1 MVTRL
6 LLVDDHALVREGVA
20 KLLSDHEEFEVVG
33 ETNNGFD
40 AVTKAR
46 ELEVDVVLM
55 DMYMPGIDGVAATRL
70 IKRDMPNVE
79 VIMLTASDDDNDL
92 LEAIQAGARG
102 FVLKQADLNT
112 LVLQLKQ
119 VLSGQVGMS
128 ADLTTK
134 LVTGIAQRNS
144 RGLSGD
150 ANEVEPLTEREKD
163 VLVLISKGS
172 TNKEIAGELFISE
185 NTVRAHVR
193 SLMQKLHRE
202 NRTQLAVYGVH
213 HGYTIAG
220 RAKSPLS

>member
-20 KLLSDHEEFEVVG
+20 KLLSDHKEFEVVG

-40 AVTKAR
+40 AVTMAR
-46 ELEVDVVLM
+46 DLEVNVVIM
-55 DMYMPGIDGVAATRL
+55 DMYMPGIDGVSTTRL
-70 IKRDMPNVE
+70 IKRDLPDVE
-79 VIMLTASDDDNDL
+79 VIMLTASDDDSDL

-102 FVLKQADLNT
+102 FVLKQADLKT
-112 LVLQLKQ
+112 LVEQLKQ

-134 LVTGIAQRNS
+134 LVTGIAQRNA
-144 RGLSGD
+144 RGVSSD
-150 ANEVEPLTEREKD
+150 ADEVEPLTEREKD
-163 VLVLISKGS
+163 VLALISQGS
-172 TNKEIAGELFISE
+172 TNKEIAGDLFISE

-220 RAKSPLS
+220 RAKTPTS